1 MSDTAW
7 RDALFARYGDA
18 VPAADRILV
27 RAEMEPFIEQMLA
40 ALHERGFLHDIEF
53 TGFEERAPGWLI
65 SHFRYRHDGLSK
77 RRKRLIEDAIADWSF
92 YLPAMKET
100 DE

>member
-1 MSDTAW
+1 
-7 RDALFARYGDA
+7 
-18 VPAADRILV
+18 
-27 RAEMEPFIEQMLA
+27 MEPFIDQMFA
-40 ALHERGFLHDIEF
+40 ALHETGFLHDIEL

-77 RRKRLIEDAIADWSF
+77 RRKRLIEDAIADWNF
-92 YLPAMKET
+92 YLPAMEI